1 MKYCVQLCALAKIFH
16 ITDNTVPS
24 RLAFGFAGVGMIH
37 NHQEITLFTSNDY
50 LGTMKEIFKDL
61 VVVELASVLAGPAV
75 GMFFAEL
82 GARVIKFENI
92 KTKGDITRQWK
103 LKNENKSLDY
113 SAYYCSVNYGKEV
126 VMSDISSQD
135 GKTDLIDW
143 LQKADVVISNF
154 KEKSAK
160 RLGIDYASLKALKQ
174 DIIYA
179 HLSGYPNSEK
189 VAFDVALQAETG
201 YLSMSGT
208 EDGVPVKMP
217 VALIDILAAH
227 QLKEGILIA
236 LLKRYKTGK
245 GSKILTTLYEA
256 AIASLA
262 NQATNWLMNKVVP
275 QKMGTLHPNIAP
287 YGEVFLT
294 KDQKEIVFAIGTD
307 QQFEN
312 LCTVLECKDL
322 VVDRRFVSNSAR
334 VENRKILFD
343 IIQQYISSWPFS
355 NFMEVAESMK
365 IPVGE
370 VKDLKAVFEEK
381 NAKSMILED
390 ADKDGNI
397 RRRVRTIAFS
407 VQ

>member
-1 MKYCVQLCALAKIFH
+1 
-16 ITDNTVPS
+16 
-24 RLAFGFAGVGMIH
+24 
-37 NHQEITLFTSNDY
+37 
-50 LGTMKEIFKDL
+50 
-61 VVVELASVLAGPAV
+61 
-75 GMFFAEL
+75 
-82 GARVIKFENI
+82 
-92 KTKGDITRQWK
+92 
-103 LKNENKSLDY
+103 
-113 SAYYCSVNYGKEV
+113 
-126 VMSDISSQD
+126 
-135 GKTDLIDW
+135 
-143 LQKADVVISNF
+143 
-154 KEKSAK
+154 
-160 RLGIDYASLKALKQ
+160 
-174 DIIYA
+174 
-179 HLSGYPNSEK
+179 
-189 VAFDVALQAETG
+189 
-201 YLSMSGT
+201 
-208 EDGVPVKMP
+208 VPVKMP

-381 NAKSMILED
+381 NAKNMILED
-390 ADKDGNI
+390 VDGNGNI